1 MGQAEEFERLF
12 NKYISEYKRCIKQDR
27 TRKAV
32 EEGVPP
38 EIRQQV
44 LKQVFKIIK

>member
-12 NKYISEYKRCIKQDR
+12 NKYISEYKRCIKQER
-27 TRKAV
+27 TKKAV
-32 EEGVPP
+32 KEGVPP

-44 LKQVFKIIK
+44 LKQVLKIIK